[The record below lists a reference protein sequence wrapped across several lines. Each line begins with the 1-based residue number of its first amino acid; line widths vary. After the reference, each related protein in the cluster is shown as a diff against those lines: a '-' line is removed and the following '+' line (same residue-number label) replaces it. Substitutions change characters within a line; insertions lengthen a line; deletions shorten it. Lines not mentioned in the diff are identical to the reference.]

1 MANISANPLCFL
13 STENVRNVTLC
24 NYNYS
29 HEGIFHP
36 DRIMN
41 EYDMLFLTNGNWD
54 IYEDDN
60 LYHVSSGQ
68 ILLLEPGKHHYS
80 LTKCSPEMRNMFLH
94 LSVLPGDGQYSDT
107 ALSIAK
113 LTDCNP
119 RPDIPRLFD
128 EIIDLYWSAPNGLK
142 SFRMQ
147 TLLSSLLIELSDLAK
162 TPVKSIDSE
171 ISDILSRFRS
181 NPDIFYSP
189 EELAYEYGM
198 SLRTLSSHFK
208 VQTGTTV
215 HQYQLNLK
223 LDRAYDALIQNP
235 TRSIKDLAVSYGFY
249 DEFHFSKL
257 FKRKFGISPSLIN
270 KPVR

>member
-1 MANISANPLCFL
+1 MANISANPLCYL
-13 STENVRNVTLC
+13 STEDVRKVTLC

-29 HEGIFHP
+29 HEGIYHP

-41 EYDMLFLTNGNWD
+41 EYDMLFLTSGDWD

-60 LYHVSSGQ
+60 LYHVSSGE

-94 LSVLPGDGQYSDT
+94 LSVLPRDGLST
-107 ALSIAK
+107 SSSLSIAK
-113 LTDCNP
+113 LTNCNSHP
-119 RPDIPRLFD
+119 NITKLFD
-128 EIIDLYWSAPNGLK
+128 EIINLYWSTEERLK
-142 SFRMQ
+142 DFRMQ
-147 TLLSSLLIELSDLAK
+147 ALLSRLLIELSDITEKPPK
-162 TPVKSIDSE
+162 TVYAE

-189 EELAYEYGM
+189 EELANDYGM
-198 SLRTLSSHFK
+198 SLRTISSHFK
-208 VQTGTTV
+208 AQTGTTI

-235 TRSIKDLAVSYGFY
+235 SRSIKDLAISYGFY

-257 FKRKFGISPSLIN
+257 FKRRFGKSPSLIN
-270 KPVR
+270 KK